1 MILLPFINCF
11 LLYICLEEKQ
21 IFNGPYSWVKN
32 NIFPYLPW
40 YIIKIL
46 GGCILCTAT
55 WMGIVEIA
63 LWLLI
68 NPFNYYIIG
77 IAFYNAIATTILY
90 KLLQ

>member
-21 IFNGPYSWVKN
+21 MLNKSYSWVKN
-32 NIFPYLPW
+32 NMFPYLPW

-46 GGCILCTAT
+46 GSCILCTAT
-55 WMGIVEIA
+55 WMGIVEIV
-63 LWLLI
+63 LWLSV

-77 IAFYNAIATTILY
+77 IAFYNAVATTILY